1 MSLEVII
8 LAAGKGKR
16 MQSDLPKVLHTL
28 AGRPL
33 ISHVLETAKALK
45 PQAIHVVC
53 SRDSESVQAAT
64 SGDAVRWVVQAEQR
78 GTGHAVQ
85 QALPGVSQDAL
96 VLVMY
101 ADVPLVRC
109 DTLRAVVNS
118 AGEGGLSLLTAI
130 PDDPTGYG
138 RILRDSE
145 GRIEGIVEERDATDD
160 QRAISEVNTGFL
172 AAPAQ
177 ALGRWLARVSNQ
189 NDQNEFY
196 LTDVAALAN
205 QDNFVIH
212 GVVAPTK
219 EEVLGVNSRQEL
231 ALLERLYQ
239 RHLAE
244 ALMIHGVTVIDP
256 DRLDIRGKVTAGRDC
271 VLDINVVLEGAV
283 DLGDR
288 VTIGPN
294 NVIRN
299 ASIDDDVVVLAN
311 CVIEQASIGAGARIG
326 PFARI
331 RPGAA
336 IEEQVHVG
344 NFVEIKN
351 SELRAGAKVNHLSYV
366 GDTTVGRNTNIGAG
380 VITCNYD
387 GARKHRTEIGDDVFV
402 GSNSQLVAP
411 VTIEQGA
418 TVGAGSTITS
428 DVPERTLAITRARQ
442 RHVSGW
448 RRPRKD
454 TKR

>member
-1 MSLEVII
+1 MNLEVIV

-33 ISHVLETAKALK
+33 ISHVLETATALN
-45 PQAIHVVC
+45 PRAIHVVC
-53 SRDSESVQAAT
+53 SQDIESVRAAT
-64 SGDAVRWVVQAEQR
+64 GGDAVRWVVQAEQR

-85 QALPGVSQDAL
+85 QALPGASRDAL

-109 DTLRAVVNS
+109 ETLRALINR
-118 AGEGGLSLLTAI
+118 AGQSGVSLLTAI

-145 GRIEGIVEERDATDD
+145 GRIEGIIEERDATDD
-160 QRAISEVNTGFL
+160 QRAINEVNTGIL
-172 AAPAQ
+172 VAPVP
-177 ALGRWLARVSNQ
+177 ALGRWLARVTNQ
-189 NDQNEFY
+189 NDQEEFY

-205 QDNFVIH
+205 QDNVVIH
-212 GVVAPTK
+212 GLVAPTK
-219 EEVLGVNSRQEL
+219 EEVLGVNSRQDL
-231 ALLERLYQ
+231 ALLERVYQ
-239 RHLAE
+239 RRWAE
-244 ALMIHGVTVIDP
+244 VLMNHGVTVIDP
-256 DRLDIRGKVTAGRDC
+256 DRLDIRGQVTAGRDC

-283 DLGDR
+283 ALGDR
-288 VTIGPN
+288 VSIGPN

-299 ASIDDDVVVLAN
+299 VSIGDDVVVLAN
-311 CVIEQASIGAGARIG
+311 CVIEQATIGAGARIG

-336 IEEQVHVG
+336 IEEQVHIG

-411 VTIEQGA
+411 VKIEQGA

-428 DVPERTLAITRARQ
+428 DVPERTLAVTRARQ
-442 RHVSGW
+442 RHVTGW

>member
-1 MSLEVII
+1 MSLEVIV

-16 MQSDLPKVLHTL
+16 MRSDLPKVLHTL

-33 ISHVLETAKALK
+33 ITHVLETATALN
-45 PQAIHVVC
+45 PRAIHVVC
-53 SRDSESVQAAT
+53 GRDGAAVQAAT
-64 SGDAVRWVVQAEQR
+64 GGDAVRWVVQAEQR

-85 QALPGVSQDAL
+85 QALPGVSPDAM

-101 ADVPLVRC
+101 ADVPLVQC
-109 DTLRAVVNS
+109 ETLRAVVNS
-118 AGEGGLSLLTAI
+118 AGRGGLALLTVVRE
-130 PDDPTGYG
+130 DPAGYG
-138 RILRDSE
+138 RVLRDSE
-145 GRIEGIVEERDATDD
+145 GRIEAIVEERDASDD
-160 QRAISEVNTGFL
+160 QRAINEVNTGIL
-172 AAPAQ
+172 AAPAP
-177 ALGRWLARVSNQ
+177 ALTRWLARVTNR
-189 NDQNEFY
+189 NDQQEFY
-196 LTDVAALAN
+196 LTDVAALA
-205 QDNFVIH
+205 DHDDVVVH
-212 GVVAPTK
+212 GLVAPTR

-231 ALLERLYQ
+231 ALAERVYQ
-239 RHLAE
+239 RRCAQT
-244 ALMIHGVTVIDP
+244 LMQNGVTVMDP
-256 DRLDIRGKVTAGRDC
+256 DRIDIRGTVTAGRDC
-271 VLDINVVLEGAV
+271 VLDVNAVLEGTV
-283 DLGDR
+283 NLGDR

-294 NVIRN
+294 NAIRD
-299 ASIDDDVVVLAN
+299 ASIGDDVVVLAN
-311 CVIEQASIGAGARIG
+311 CVIEQARIGAGSRIG

-331 RPGAA
+331 RPGAV
-336 IEEQVHVG
+336 IEEQVHIG

-366 GDTTVGRNTNIGAG
+366 GDTTVGRGTNIGAG

-428 DVPERTLAITRARQ
+428 NVPERTLAVTRARQ

-448 RRPRKD
+448 RRPSKD

>member
-1 MSLEVII
+1 MSLEVIV

-33 ISHVLETAKALK
+33 ISHVLDTAKALQ
-45 PQAIHVVC
+45 PHAIHVVC
-53 SRDSESVQAAT
+53 GGDGESVRAAT
-64 SGDAVRWVVQAEQR
+64 SGDELRWVVQAQQR

-118 AGEGGLSLLTAI
+118 AGEKGLSLLTVIA
-130 PDDPTGYG
+130 DDPTGYG

-145 GRIEGIVEERDATDD
+145 GRIEGIVEERDASED
-160 QRAISEVNTGFL
+160 QRAITEVNTGIL
-172 AAPAQ
+172 AAPAP
-177 ALGRWLARVSNQ
+177 ALARWLAQVTDD

-196 LTDVAALAN
+196 LTDVAALAD
-205 QDNFVIH
+205 QDNFAIH
-212 GVVAPTK
+212 SVVASTQ

-239 RHLAE
+239 RRLAE
-244 ALMIHGVTVIDP
+244 VLMNHGVTVIDP

-299 ASIDDDVVVLAN
+299 ASIDDDVVVFAN
-311 CVIEQASIGAGARIG
+311 CVIEHASIGAGARIG

-366 GDTTVGRNTNIGAG
+366 GDSTVGRNTNIGAG

-387 GARKHRTEIGDDVFV
+387 GAHKHRTEIGDDVFV

-428 DVPERTLAITRARQ
+428 DVPERTLAVTRARQ

>member
-1 MSLEVII
+1 MSLEII
-8 LAAGKGKR
+8 VLAAGKGKR

-33 ISHVLETAKALK
+33 ISHVLETAKALQ

-53 SRDSESVQAAT
+53 GADNDSVRAAI

-101 ADVPLVRC
+101 ADVPLVGC
-109 DTLRAVVNS
+109 ETLRAVVNS
-118 AGEGGLSLLTAI
+118 AGQSSLSLLTTI
-130 PDDPTGYG
+130 PDDPSGYG
-138 RILRDSE
+138 RILRD
-145 GRIEGIVEERDATDD
+145 GKGHIEGIVEERDATDD
-160 QRAISEVNTGFL
+160 QRAINEVNTGIL
-172 AAPAQ
+172 AAPAV
-177 ALGRWLARVSNQ
+177 ALGRWLARVTDH

-205 QDNFVIH
+205 QDDFVIH
-212 GVVAPTK
+212 GLVAPTK

-231 ALLERLYQ
+231 ARLERVYQ
-239 RHLAE
+239 RRLAE
-244 ALMIHGVTVIDP
+244 ALMNQGVTVIDP
-256 DRLDIRGKVTAGRDC
+256 DRLDIRGKLTVGRDC
-271 VLDINVVLEGAV
+271 VLDINVVVEGTV

-294 NVIRN
+294 NIIRD
-299 ASIDDDVVVLAN
+299 ASIGDDVMVLAN
-311 CVIEQASIGAGARIG
+311 CVIEQANIGAGTRIG

-331 RPGAA
+331 RPGV
-336 IEEQVHVG
+336 IVEEQVHIG
-344 NFVEIKN
+344 NFVEVKN

-366 GDTTVGRNTNIGAG
+366 GDSTIGRNTNIGAG

-428 DVPERTLAITRARQ
+428 DVPKQTLAVSRARQ
-442 RHVSGW
+442 RHVRGW
-448 RRPRKD
+448 QRPRKD